1 MPFLRPAALL
11 LTAAFVSGCRIESHP
26 PANLGSELDAAAVR
40 SAVAAHY
47 AQIDPLTRVV
57 RSELHQ
63 EGILTTA
70 WVATSPAFPEGAAER
85 TELLVLRLEPA
96 GWRVV
101 FVGSPAGPRP

>member
-1 MPFLRPAALL
+1 MPFLRPTALL

-57 RSELHQ
+57 RTELHQ

>member
-1 MPFLRPAALL
+1 MSFTRFAAILL
-11 LTAAFVSGCRIESHP
+11 VAVLVGGCRIESRP

-40 SAVAAHY
+40 SAIAVHY
-47 AQIDPLTRVV
+47 SQSDPLTRVV

-63 EGILTTA
+63 EGILTSA
-70 WVATSPAFPEGAAER
+70 WVTISPAIPEGAAER

-96 GWRVV
+96 GWRVI

>member
-1 MPFLRPAALL
+1 MPYLRPAALL

-40 SAVAAHY
+40 SAIAAHY

-63 EGILTTA
+63 EGILTTVWA
-70 WVATSPAFPEGAAER
+70 TTSPAFPEGAAER